1 MLYPIGIQ
9 TFESIRER
17 GFVYIDK
24 TDLIYKIV
32 SEGTIYFLSRPR
44 RFGKSLLLSTIKA
57 YFQGK
62 RQLFEGLAME
72 RLERDW
78 EAYPVFHIDF
88 NGVDFAQ
95 AGELERTIE
104 AFLVDAEKKYGRKE
118 GAETLGA
125 RFNGVLELAALQTG
139 HKCVVLVDEYD
150 KPLLDVMDTSQEQV
164 NRNVLKAFYS
174 TFKLA
179 DEHLRFVMLTGVTKF
194 SQISVFSGFNQP
206 NDISMDPRYDTLC
219 GITEKEMNDYFS
231 EEMAVLAETRRV
243 SLDRMKELFRLQ
255 YDGYHFS
262 QRLVGVY
269 NPFSVLNSLEKKVVD
284 DYWFRSG
291 SPTYLVRLLE
301 HCGESIN
308 ELAGRYYPTSRF
320 IDYRADVQQPLPMIY
335 QSGYLTVK
343 DYDME
348 MNEYLLD
355 FPNVEVRKGFLD
367 LVATEY
373 LKPRED
379 VSTMASDA
387 ARALRAGDL
396 DALRDKMTAFLAS
409 IPYSLRRK
417 SEEREKERFF
427 QLVFYLV
434 ARQIGDRSVFVE
446 KETSQGRAD
455 CVIET
460 GKYVYIFEFKRDS
473 TAKVAIDQIRSRGYA
488 REYATDP
495 RKVFLIGCNF
505 STDSGTIDDWIA
517 VEG

>member
-9 TFESIRER
+9 TFEEIRER
-17 GFVYIDK
+17 GFVYVDK

-32 SEGTIYFLSRPR
+32 SEGKIYFLSRPR

-62 RQLFEGLAME
+62 RRLFEGLAME
-72 RLERDW
+72 RLEKNW
-78 EAYPVFHIDF
+78 EVYPVFHIDF
-88 NGVDFAQ
+88 NGTDFTRP
-95 AGELERTIE
+95 GSIE
-104 AFLVDAEKKYGRKE
+104 AKIESFLA
-118 GAETLGA
+118 GAEESYGTTASTDTGV
-125 RFNGVLELAALQTG
+125 RFASVLANAHRQTG

-150 KPLLDVMDTSQEQV
+150 KPLLDVMDTPQEQV
-164 NRNVLKAFYS
+164 NRNELKAFYS

-219 GITEKEMNDYFS
+219 GITEKEMDDYFS

-243 SLDRMKELFRLQ
+243 SMDRMKELFRLQ

-379 VSTMASDA
+379 ISTMASDA
-387 ARALRAGDL
+387 ARALRAGNL

-409 IPYSLRRK
+409 IPYSLRQK

-473 TAKVAIDQIRSRGYA
+473 TAQAAIDQIRSRGYA

-495 RKVFLIGCNF
+495 RKVFLVGCNF

>member
-62 RQLFEGLAME
+62 KQLFEGLAVE
-72 RLERDW
+72 RLEKDW
-78 EAYPVFHIDF
+78 EVYPVFHVDF
-88 NGVDFAQ
+88 NGTDFTRP
-95 AGELERTIE
+95 GSIE
-104 AFLVDAEKKYGRKE
+104 AKIESFLA
-118 GAETLGA
+118 GAEESYGTTASTDTGV
-125 RFNGVLELAALQTG
+125 RFASVLANAHKQTG

-150 KPLLDVMDTSQEQV
+150 KPLLDVMDTPQEQV
-164 NRNVLKAFYS
+164 NRNELKAFYS

-231 EEMAVLAETRRV
+231 EEMAALAEIRRV

-367 LVATEY
+367 MVATEY

-387 ARALRAGDL
+387 ARALRAGNL
-396 DALRDKMTAFLAS
+396 DALRDKMTA
-409 IPYSLRRK
+409 
-417 SEEREKERFF
+417 
-427 QLVFYLV
+427 
-434 ARQIGDRSVFVE
+434 
-446 KETSQGRAD
+446 
-455 CVIET
+455 
-460 GKYVYIFEFKRDS
+460 
-473 TAKVAIDQIRSRGYA
+473 
-488 REYATDP
+488 
-495 RKVFLIGCNF
+495 
-505 STDSGTIDDWIA
+505 DSGTIDDWLV
-517 VEG
+517 VEDL